1 MAASGSR
8 QSTEAVAA
16 AEEEEETGLT
26 PVTTDVDT
34 DVDDD
39 VTAWRAGEDE
49 GEEGEELDARV
60 AEAFE
65 VRVWQPFA

>member
-1 MAASGSR
+1 MAASASR
-8 QSTEAVAA
+8 QSTEVAA

-39 VTAWRAGEDE
+39 VTAWRACEDE